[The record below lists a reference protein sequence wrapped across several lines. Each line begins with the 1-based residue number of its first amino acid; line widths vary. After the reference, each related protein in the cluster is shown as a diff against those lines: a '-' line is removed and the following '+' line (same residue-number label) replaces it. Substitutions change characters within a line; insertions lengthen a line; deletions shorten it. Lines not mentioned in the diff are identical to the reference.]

1 MHSSSFKVEYSFRN
15 TNENYY
21 SIVINDNSKDE
32 HYASSLFLKTNKKNH
47 TLDFTNIRAAA
58 QMKESVIPV
67 STVVFR

>member
-21 SIVINDNSKDE
+21 SIVIIDDSNDTHFAYFKE
-32 HYASSLFLKTNKKNH
+32 QRRKNH
-47 TLDFTNIRAAA
+47 TLDFTSIKAAA